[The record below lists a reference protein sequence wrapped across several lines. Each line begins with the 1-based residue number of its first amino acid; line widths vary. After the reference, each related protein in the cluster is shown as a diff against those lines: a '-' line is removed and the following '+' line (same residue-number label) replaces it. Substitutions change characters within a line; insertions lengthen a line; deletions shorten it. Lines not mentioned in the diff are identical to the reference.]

1 MAADN
6 MYPVLPKR
14 ENGEIDWALAAK
26 VAKDISDSST
36 ERQGNVGPG
45 IGGFILGY
53 FLGLFK

>member
-1 MAADN
+1 MSADN

-26 VAKDISDSST
+26 VAKDINDSSAKRKDN
-36 ERQGNVGPG
+36 ERLG